1 MKKIALIIGCFL
13 FLFFLYTGPAFADK
27 SSVTLEGPT
36 SVEKGSE
43 AVIKINVT
51 HSGNS
56 FFHYTNWVKVEAGGK
71 LLEQWNYSAGKRP
84 ESEKFT
90 KEIKIKIL
98 ENTEVTAEANCN
110 MHGSSG
116 PAKLMITVK

>member
-13 FLFFLYTGPAFADK
+13 FLFYLYTGSAFADK

-43 AVIKINVT
+43 VVIKINVT

-71 LLEQWNYSAGKRP
+71 LIEQWNYSSGKRP

-90 KEIKIKIL
+90 KEIRIKIL
-98 ENTEVTAEANCN
+98 ENTEVIAEANCN

-116 PAKLMITVK
+116 PAKFMITVK